1 MEDEELLKIKP
12 DRSTWTWAD
21 RMPKLEA
28 LLEEIGATNADTYV
42 APPKPE
48 WTMRPLNEEEDAAYN
63 EEKRVREEKMKAWEE
78 KRRAEMEAEG
88 MSVYKVME
96 RARLLNPSTMIYP
109 KESCVHQMPPI
120 DPVTKKLIN
129 PETGEALPDD
139 DPAQVEHLK
148 LRAEV
153 LKPWYERERERE
165 QQEQPAEPA
174 APAAAPAGESTGS
187 A

>member
-1 MEDEELLKIKP
+1 MKLPPALILAAAASLTAADEYDHRYKAGDKVDVFLG
-12 DRSTWTWAD
+12 S
-21 RMPKLEA
+21 MS
-28 LLEEIGATNADTYV
+28 
-42 APPKPE
+42 
-48 WTMRPLNEEEDAAYN
+48 EEDGQLSLS
-63 EEKRVREEKMKAWEE
+63 KRKADEMKAWEE

-153 LKPWYERERERE
+153 LKPWYERDREEKERQKAQKAQEKE
-165 QQEQPAEPA
+165 QKEQPAEPA
-174 APAAAPAGESTGS
+174 TAGS